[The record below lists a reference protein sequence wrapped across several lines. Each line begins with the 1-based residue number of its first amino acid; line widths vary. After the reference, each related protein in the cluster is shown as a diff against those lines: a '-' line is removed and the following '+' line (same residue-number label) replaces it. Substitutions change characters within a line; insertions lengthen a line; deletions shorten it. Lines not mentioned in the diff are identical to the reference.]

1 MPDLIIKVHNRRS
14 VKAID
19 HQPVLK
25 LLHFFQCINA
35 FVRVAFQNFKQPIR
49 NGWQGIVLAQGQKA
63 LRSPTIFR
71 WGCSRTSKTDRIGR
85 MWVAGLL
92 RLNADIVLP
101 QIAKVVFIQEAFR
114 VALVSATSRR
124 RQIRGLIWRST
135 TRS

>member
-1 MPDLIIKVHNRRS
+1 MFTAFSFLWLPLPGRILESILAEPAVNRSS
-14 VKAID
+14 VEAID

-35 FVRVAFQNFKQPIR
+35 FVRVAFQDFKQPIH

-92 RLNADIVLP
+92 RLNADIVLS
-101 QIAKVVFIQEAFR
+101 QIAKVVFIPEAFR
-114 VALVSATSRR
+114 VAEVE
-124 RQIRGLIWRST
+124 IR
-135 TRS
+135 